1 MTTNTGSS
9 LDQMYG
15 SSERGHLN
23 QAVSEW
29 WNRLCLREWH
39 GERPRCYYFHASAR
53 NLIFVKVNGPG

>member
-29 WNRLCLREWH
+29 WNRLCLRECT
-39 GERPRCYYFHASAR
+39 ES
-53 NLIFVKVNGPG
+53 GPDVTTFTLVPEI